1 MRSAPRHNCAATL
14 QDGAR
19 AMSDGVG
26 ERQAARAI
34 GLSRKQA
41 VLLQLIEAE
50 SGRSWILPGGGLRD
64 GETHEQALMRELA
77 EEVGLQ
83 AIQLGPWVWRR
94 TAEFTFRGVRCRQ
107 QERIFLSH
115 AEPFEFDHSGLDEVE
130 VGIVLGH
137 QWRMIEEIES
147 ATHLVFCPLGLAQ
160 LLRPLVPCEL
170 PKGPLEIERLFEL
183 GIEKC

>member
-14 QDGAR
+14 QDGATP
-19 AMSDGVG
+19 MSDGVV

-34 GLSRKQA
+34 VLSRNQA

-83 AIQLGPWVWRR
+83 AIQLGPWVWGR
-94 TAEFTFRGVRCRQ
+94 TAGFTVRGVRCRQ
-107 QERIFLSH
+107 QERIFLAH
-115 AEPFEFDHSGLDEVE
+115 AAPFEFDHSGMDEVE
-130 VGIVLGH
+130 VGTVLGH
-137 QWRMIEEIES
+137 QWGGGGESDS
-147 ATHLVFCPLGLAQ
+147 ATNVVCWARG
-160 LLRPLVPCEL
+160 V
-170 PKGPLEIERLFEL
+170 
-183 GIEKC
+183 

>member
-1 MRSAPRHNCAATL
+1 
-14 QDGAR
+14 
-19 AMSDGVG
+19 MSDGVV

-34 GLSRKQA
+34 VLSRNQA

-94 TAEFTFRGVRCRQ
+94 TAEFTFRGVRYRQ
-107 QERIFLSH
+107 QERIFLAH
-115 AEPFEFDHSGLDEVE
+115 AEPFVFDHSGLDEVE
-130 VGIVLGH
+130 VGIVLAH
-137 QWRMIEEIES
+137 QWWRIEEIES
-147 ATHLVFCPLGLAQ
+147 GCVAKCQRCRSKLKTDLNWQWTVSEAPSLSHPLTTL
-160 LLRPLVPCEL
+160 
-170 PKGPLEIERLFEL
+170 
-183 GIEKC
+183 

>member
-1 MRSAPRHNCAATL
+1 
-14 QDGAR
+14 
-19 AMSDGVG
+19 MSDVIV
-26 ERQAARAI
+26 EREAARAI
-34 GLSRKQA
+34 VLSRNQA

-50 SGRSWILPGGGLRD
+50 CGRSWILPGGGLRD

-94 TAEFTFRGVRCRQ
+94 TAEFTFRGVRYRQ
-107 QERIFLSH
+107 QERIFLAH

-137 QWRMIEEIES
+137 QWWRIEEIES
-147 ATHLVFCPLGLAQ
+147 ATNLVFWPRGLAQ
-160 LLRPLVPCEL
+160 LLPPLVHGDVPEV
-170 PKGPLEIERLFEL
+170 PLEIED
-183 GIEKC
+183 

>member
-94 TAEFTFRGVRCRQ
+94 TAEFTFRGVRYRQ
-107 QERIFLSH
+107 QERIFL
-115 AEPFEFDHSGLDEVE
+115 ANPEPFEFDHSGMDHVE
-130 VGIVLGH
+130 VGIVLGP
-137 QWRMIEEIES
+137 QSWGTPETES
-147 ATHLVFCPLGLAQ
+147 ATNLVFWPRGLAQ
-160 LLRPLVPCEL
+160 LLRPLVRGEV
-170 PKGPLEIERLFEL
+170 PKVPLEIED
-183 GIEKC
+183 